1 MARTITRETKREGQR
16 KAKRQIAWKNQKK
29 ERVLILLLVEIIS
42 PIAPLML
49 PTCKSWNLIIIGG
62 LEQASPTNA
71 IFISMAK
78 GKAH

>member
-1 MARTITRETKREGQR
+1 
-16 KAKRQIAWKNQKK
+16 
-29 ERVLILLLVEIIS
+29 
-42 PIAPLML
+42 ML